1 MLSFPAIKFHFNKTT
16 VFALLILIFL
26 LLYPDNIEIMGV
38 AIVNEFIR
46 KRVLSLAILFL
57 TLRGIVDS
65 YYSPRLAILF
75 LIMLL
80 FSPTLTFG
88 QLTLATLMGLII
100 LKVLKKI

>member
-1 MLSFPAIKFHFNKTT
+1 MGFPHFHFNKTT
-16 VFALLILIFL
+16 VFVFFLLIFL
-26 LLYPDNIEIMGV
+26 LFYPYPLEIMGIP
-38 AIVNEFIR
+38 IVNEFIR

-57 TLRGIVDS
+57 ILRGMVDS
-65 YYSPRLAILF
+65 YYSPQLSILF

-88 QLTLATLMGLII
+88 QLILATLLGLII